1 VKVPNPQG
9 ASPQKSHTEAAQYS
23 VLAEAGLEIA
33 AELQTSAGR
42 LLGETLERDIAVRLI
57 KEYIRTRRT
66 RTLELITREG
76 LDRRR
81 LSRVLDFIEVN
92 LQGDLTIT
100 RLATIA
106 CLSRFHFARA
116 FKAATGQSPHRY
128 VCMKRLA
135 RAKAMLMKGERS
147 LIDVA
152 LALGFS
158 GQTNFTRAFR
168 QLTGQTPGQYRR
180 RLAFHNTFNE
190 RTA

>member
-1 VKVPNPQG
+1 MKAPNPQR
-9 ASPQKSHTEAAQYS
+9 ASPQESHTEAAQYS
-23 VLAEAGLEIA
+23 VFAEAGLAIA
-33 AELQTSAGR
+33 AELQRQTSAGR
-42 LLGETLERDIAVRLI
+42 LLGETLERDIAARLI

-66 RTLELITREG
+66 RTIESFTREG

-81 LSRVLDFIEVN
+81 LSRVLDFIEAN

-100 RLATIA
+100 RLAAIA

-116 FKAATGQSPHRY
+116 FKTATGQSPHRY

-135 RAKAMLMKGERS
+135 RAKAMLMKGESS
-147 LIDVA
+147 LMHVA

-180 RLAFHNTFNE
+180 RLAYGS
-190 RTA
+190 